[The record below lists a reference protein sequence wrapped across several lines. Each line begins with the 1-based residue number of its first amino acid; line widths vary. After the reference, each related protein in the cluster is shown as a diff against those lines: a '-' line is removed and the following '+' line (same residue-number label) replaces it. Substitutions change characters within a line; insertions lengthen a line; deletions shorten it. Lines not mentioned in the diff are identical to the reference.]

1 VRCYIRDGTAHDGS
15 DKFGAIPMDSMI
27 TAAALSLARGDP
39 LGALARVALRD
50 DASALALRGIAMA
63 QLGDL
68 ARARL
73 LVRRAARAFGA
84 KEAVARARCRL
95 AEAEIA
101 LAARDLGACATLLAD
116 ARHTLEEHGD
126 HANAAHARYL
136 EIRRLL
142 LLGRLDDAEQ
152 GLAALDP
159 AHMPPALRAAHEL
172 TAAGIAMRRMRAQA
186 ARAALVRA
194 HAHTRTAGIA
204 ALGAEIDWA
213 ARLLDAPAARLVTPI
228 GPRDVLLDDVERLLA
243 STALVVNGCLHAVHH
258 LGTEIALARRP
269 VLFAL
274 VRTLAGAWPQDA
286 PRDTLIL
293 AAFRIRH
300 PDETDRARLRVE
312 IGRLRTVLR
321 GAAGVRATP
330 RGFQLVPHDGHEVA
344 LLVRPVDDDHAPVL
358 ALLADGEAWSS
369 SALALA
375 LGTSQRTIQRS
386 LEALA
391 AAGKIQPFGQGRAR
405 RWSMTPLPGFA
416 TNLLLPTALGVP

>member
-1 VRCYIRDGTAHDGS
+1 
-15 DKFGAIPMDSMI
+15 MDSMI
-27 TAAALSLARGDP
+27 TAAALALAHGDP
-39 LGALARVALRD
+39 LGALSRVALRD
-50 DASALALRGIAMA
+50 DAPALALRGIAMA

-68 ARARL
+68 SRARQ

-84 KEAVARARCRL
+84 KEAVARARCLL

-101 LAARDLGACATLLAD
+101 LAVRDLDACTPLLAD
-116 ARHTLEEHGD
+116 AHRTLDEHGD

-142 LLGRLDDAEQ
+142 LTGRLVDAEQ
-152 GLAALDP
+152 RLAALDP
-159 AHMPPALRAAHEL
+159 AGLPRPLRAAHEL

-186 ARAALVRA
+186 ARAALARADA
-194 HAHTRTAGIA
+194 HARAAGIA
-204 ALGAEIDWA
+204 ALGAEIEWA
-213 ARLLDAPAARLVTPI
+213 ERLLDAPAARLVTPD
-228 GPRDVLLDDVERLLA
+228 GPRDVLLDEVERLMS
-243 STALVVNGCLHAVHH
+243 STALVVDGCLHAVHH
-258 LGTEIALARRP
+258 LALDIPLARRP

-274 VRTLAGAWPQDA
+274 VRTLAEAWPQDA
-286 PRDTLIL
+286 ARDTLIL

-300 PDETDRARLRVE
+300 PDETHRARLRVE
-312 IGRLRTVLR
+312 MGRLRTLLR
-321 GAAGVRATP
+321 DVAGVRATP
-330 RGFQLVPHDGHEVA
+330 RGFQLVPRDGHDVA
-344 LLVRPVDDDHAPVL
+344 VLVRPVDDDHAPVL

-391 AAGKIQPFGQGRAR
+391 ATGKIQGYGQGRAR
-405 RWSMTPLPGFA
+405 RWSMLPLPGFA

>member
-1 VRCYIRDGTAHDGS
+1 
-15 DKFGAIPMDSMI
+15 MDSMI
-27 TAAALSLARGDP
+27 TAAALSLAHGDP
-39 LGALARVALRD
+39 LGALDRVALRD
-50 DASALALRGIAMA
+50 DAPALALRGIAMA

-68 ARARL
+68 ARARA

-84 KEAVARARCRL
+84 KEAVARARCLL

-101 LAARDLGACATLLAD
+101 LAVRDLDTSATLLAD
-116 ARHTLEEHGD
+116 ARRTLEEHGD

-142 LLGRLDDAEQ
+142 LMGRLIDAEQ
-152 GLAALDP
+152 RLAALEP
-159 AHMPPALRAAHEL
+159 AGMPRALRAAHEL

-186 ARAALVRA
+186 ARAALARA
-194 HAHTRTAGIA
+194 HAHARAAGIA

-213 ARLLDAPAARLVTPI
+213 VRLLDAPAARLITPI
-228 GPRDVLLDDVERLLA
+228 GPRDVLLDEVERLMA
-243 STALVVNGCLHAVHH
+243 STALVVDGRLHAVHH
-258 LGTEIALARRP
+258 LAVEIPLARRP

-274 VRTLAGAWPQDA
+274 VRALAEAWPQDA
-286 PRDTLIL
+286 PRETLIL

-312 IGRLRTVLR
+312 MGRLRTVLR

-330 RGFQLVPHDGHEVA
+330 RGFQLVPRDGIEVA
-344 LLVRPVDDDHAPVL
+344 VLARPVDDDHAPVL

-375 LGTSQRTIQRS
+375 LDTSQRTIQRS

-391 AAGKIQPFGQGRAR
+391 AAGKIQAFGQGRAR
-405 RWSMTPLPGFA
+405 RWSMLPLPGFA
-416 TNLLLPTALGVP
+416 TNLLLSTAPGIP

>member
-1 VRCYIRDGTAHDGS
+1 
-15 DKFGAIPMDSMI
+15 MDSMI
-27 TAAALSLARGDP
+27 TAAALALAHGDP
-39 LGALARVALRD
+39 LGALDRVALRD
-50 DASALALRGIAMA
+50 DAPALALRGIAMA

-68 ARARL
+68 SRARL

-84 KEAVARARCRL
+84 KEAVARARCLL

-101 LAARDLGACATLLAD
+101 LAVRDLDACSTLLAD
-116 ARHTLEEHGD
+116 ARRTLDEHGD

-142 LLGRLDDAEQ
+142 LTGRLDDAEDR
-152 GLAALDP
+152 LAALDP
-159 AHMPPALRAAHEL
+159 AGMPRALRAAHEL
-172 TAAGIAMRRMRAQA
+172 TAAGIAMRRMRAHA
-186 ARAALVRA
+186 ARAALARADA
-194 HAHTRTAGIA
+194 HARAAGIA

-213 ARLLDAPAARLVTPI
+213 ARLLDAPAARLITAD
-228 GPRDVLLDDVERLLA
+228 GPRDVLLDEVERLMS
-243 STALVVNGCLHAVHH
+243 STTLVVDGCRHAVHH
-258 LGTEIALARRP
+258 LATDIPLARRP

-274 VRTLAGAWPQDA
+274 VRTLAEAWPQDA

-300 PDETDRARLRVE
+300 PDETHRARLRVE
-312 IGRLRTVLR
+312 MGRLRTVLR
-321 GAAGVRATP
+321 GTAGVRATP
-330 RGFQLVPHDGHEVA
+330 RGFQLIPRDGHAVA
-344 LLVRPVDDDHAPVL
+344 VLARPVDDDHAPVL

-391 AAGKIQPFGQGRAR
+391 AAGKIQAYGHGRAR
-405 RWSMTPLPGFA
+405 RWSMLPLPGFA
-416 TNLLLPTALGVP
+416 TNLLLPTALGVQ

>member
-1 VRCYIRDGTAHDGS
+1 
-15 DKFGAIPMDSMI
+15 MDSMI
-27 TAAALSLARGDP
+27 TAAALALARGDA
-39 LGALARVALRD
+39 LGALDRVALRD
-50 DASALALRGIAMA
+50 DAPALALRGIAMA

-101 LAARDLGACATLLAD
+101 LAVRDLGACATLLGD
-116 ARHTLEEHGD
+116 AGRTLEAHGD

-142 LLGRLDDAEQ
+142 LLGRLDEAERR
-152 GLAALDP
+152 LDALDP

-172 TAAGIAMRRMRAQA
+172 TAAGIAMRRMRAHA

-194 HAHTRTAGIA
+194 HAHTRAAGIA
-204 ALGAEIDWA
+204 ALGAEIGLA
-213 ARLLDAPAARLVTPI
+213 TRLLDAPAARRVTPD
-228 GPRDVLLDDVERLLA
+228 GHRDVLLDEVERLMS

-258 LGTEIALARRP
+258 LGTEIPLARRP

-274 VRTLAGAWPQDA
+274 VRTLAEAWPQDA
-286 PRDTLIL
+286 PRETLIL

-312 IGRLRTVLR
+312 VGRLRTVLR

-330 RGFQLVPHDGHEVA
+330 RGFQLVARDGHEVA
-344 LLVRPVDDDHAPVL
+344 VLVRPVDDDHAPVL

-375 LGTSQRTIQRS
+375 LGTSQRTVQRS
-386 LEALA
+386 LETLA
-391 AAGKIQPFGQGRAR
+391 AAGRIQGFGQGRAR
-405 RWSMTPLPGFA
+405 RWAMLPLPGFA
-416 TNLLLPTALGVP
+416 TNLLLPTALGAP

>member
-1 VRCYIRDGTAHDGS
+1 
-15 DKFGAIPMDSMI
+15 MDSMI
-27 TAAALSLARGDP
+27 TAAALALAHGDP
-39 LGALARVALRD
+39 LGALSRVALRD
-50 DASALALRGIAMA
+50 DAPALALRGIAMA

-84 KEAVARARCRL
+84 KEAVARARCLL

-101 LAARDLGACATLLAD
+101 LAARDLDACAAPLAD
-116 ARHTLEEHGD
+116 ARRTLDAHGD

-142 LLGRLDDAEQ
+142 LTGRLDEAER
-152 GLAALDP
+152 GLAALEP
-159 AHMPPALRAAHEL
+159 AGLPRALRAAHEL

-186 ARAALVRA
+186 ARAALARA
-194 HAHTRTAGIA
+194 DAQARAAGID
-204 ALGAEIDWA
+204 ALRAEVDWA
-213 ARLLDAPAARLVTPI
+213 MRLLDAPAARLVTPD

-243 STALVVNGCLHAVHH
+243 STALVVDGCLHAVHH
-258 LGTEIALARRP
+258 LGTAIPLARRP

-274 VRTLAGAWPQDA
+274 ARALAEAWPQDA
-286 PRDTLIL
+286 PRAALML

-300 PDETDRARLRVE
+300 PDDTHRARLRVE
-312 IGRLRTVLR
+312 MGRLRTVLR
-321 GAAGVRATP
+321 DVAAVRATP
-330 RGFQLVPHDGHEVA
+330 RGFHLIPRDGHDVA
-344 LLVRPVDDDHAPVL
+344 VLARPVDDDHAPVL

-375 LGTSQRTIQRS
+375 LGTSQRTVQRS

-391 AAGKIQPFGQGRAR
+391 AAGKIQAFGQGRAR
-405 RWSMTPLPGFA
+405 RWSMLPLPGFA
-416 TNLLLPTALGVP
+416 TNLLLSAAPGVP

>member
-1 VRCYIRDGTAHDGS
+1 
-15 DKFGAIPMDSMI
+15 MDSMI
-27 TAAALSLARGDP
+27 TAAALSLAHGDP
-39 LGALARVALRD
+39 LGALDRVALRD
-50 DASALALRGIAMA
+50 DAPALALRGIAMA

-68 ARARL
+68 ARARQ

-84 KEAVARARCRL
+84 REAVARARCLL

-101 LAARDLGACATLLAD
+101 LAVRDLDACAAPLAD
-116 ARHTLEEHGD
+116 ARRTLEEHGD

-142 LLGRLDDAEQ
+142 LMGRLIDAEQ
-152 GLAALDP
+152 RLAALDP
-159 AHMPPALRAAHEL
+159 AGMPRALRAAHEL

-194 HAHTRTAGIA
+194 DAHARAAGIA
-204 ALGAEIDWA
+204 ALAAEIGWA
-213 ARLLDAPAARLVTPI
+213 QRLLDAPAARLITQD
-228 GPRDVLLDDVERLLA
+228 GPRDVLLDEVERLMA
-243 STALVVNGCLHAVHH
+243 STALVVDGCLHAVRH
-258 LGTEIALARRP
+258 LDVEIPLARRP

-274 VRTLAGAWPQDA
+274 VRALAEAWPQDA
-286 PRDTLIL
+286 PRETLIL

-312 IGRLRTVLR
+312 MGRLRTVLR
-321 GAAGVRATP
+321 GVAGVRATP
-330 RGFQLVPHDGHEVA
+330 RGFQLVPRDGDNVA
-344 LLVRPVDDDHAPVL
+344 VLARPVDDDHAPVL

-375 LGTSQRTIQRS
+375 LSTSQRTVQRS

-391 AAGKIQPFGQGRAR
+391 AAGRIQAFGQGRAR
-405 RWSMTPLPGFA
+405 RWAMLPLPGFA
-416 TNLLLPTALGVP
+416 TNLLLATAPGVP